1 MPKVLLKEVIIMPV
15 FLNLKKELQNDQFI
29 EKDFSVSFK
38 SLSLPEEYSSEK
50 DNVNVHMYIIKEK
63 DGYLV
68 SLTINSDIKL
78 ECGRCLEPFVMD
90 LQGTS
95 SIFLSKKKLEGN
107 SELHEE
113 DLIVEYLEDEEHFN
127 VSELLREEIL
137 VKTPMKPLCDEECKG
152 ICPVCGSNRNE
163 TPCNCEQE
171 MKREDS
177 PFAKLKTLLEK
188 K

>member
-1 MPKVLLKEVIIMPV
+1 VVKMPV

-50 DNVNVHMYIIKEK
+50 DSVDVHMYIIKEK

-78 ECGRCLEPFVMD
+78 ECGRCLESFVMD
-90 LQGTS
+90 LKGTS
-95 SIFLSKKKLEGN
+95 SIFLSKKKLDG
-107 SELHEE
+107 
-113 DLIVEYLEDEEHFN
+113 DLEDEEHFN

-137 VKTPMKPLCDEECKG
+137 VKTPMKPLCDEDCKG

-163 TPCNCEQE
+163 NPCNCEQE
-171 MKREDS
+171 MVREES